1 MPSGLFFTHKPLDWG
16 FGVSQHTASSA
27 TRPTETM
34 TGSIVTES
42 REVVVWHPLENELVG
57 LRLRERDPDRYEY

>member
-1 MPSGLFFTHKPLDWG
+1 
-16 FGVSQHTASSA
+16 
-27 TRPTETM
+27 M